1 MSSPQFRRI
10 AFLAVAVFMVA
21 SGLVLAGQSLLQLSL
36 GSGLPV
42 WQKPEIFGIGG
53 GQSAA
58 LAETSRVLSAS
69 TDTTFTDTAST
80 DEASSYR
87 LRAQDGLT
95 TTPIAAATSHPLVA
109 IPLTISYA
117 SDVPVDLLRA
127 INTLALREGNVVT
140 ATESEVTETL
150 HFDWDALAGSAFF
163 TQTFVAAT
171 RFDTV
176 DPAIDWKSLQRMWQG
191 EPLTFTT
198 IAILTNT
205 LSALQQSLGESAAP
219 IEIHETITS
228 LLTSAWDDRTTLVLL
243 PFDQLVPRL
252 ATLAID
258 GQNPLENASHF
269 DPALYPFYATV
280 YLHHASITD
289 ASAEPKLSEA
299 LWAQLPHTNRDP
311 SKLTVVAVT
320 GVTAMARLMGVQ
332 MDELGS
338 VWPSAIVS
346 YELASAD
353 LTVFSNEVA
362 FSPDCETNDNPNSL
376 LFCSKPDYW
385 QALQSSGVDLISLT
399 GNHVNDWGRESL
411 AWSLDFYARQKVVVY
426 GGGANNVEAVAPR
439 LLEHNGNRLAFLG
452 ANSVGPEMAW
462 STDSLPGAA
471 RFDFAQAAQLIERA
485 RFPASNGQVDGQ
497 VDEQGADVVFYDIQY
512 LESYNLWPLANQRNT
527 FNMLLQFGADV
538 VTGMQSHVP
547 QAMEFTDGKLI
558 LYGLGNLYFDQMWGE
573 ATRQSLI
580 AKHTVYD
587 GRHIGSQILVTILY
601 DYGQPHWATAEER
614 YTILSQ
620 LFLASYW

>member
-58 LAETSRVLSAS
+58 LLETSRVLSAS

-87 LRAQDGLT
+87 LRAQDALT

-140 ATESEVTETL
+140 ATEREVTETL

-171 RFDTV
+171 RFDTI
-176 DPAIDWKSLQRMWQG
+176 DPAIDWGSLQRMWQG

-205 LSALQQSLGESAAP
+205 LSAPQQSLGE
-219 IEIHETITS
+219 
-228 LLTSAWDDRTTLVLL
+228 SAWDDRTTLVLL

-269 DPALYPFYATV
+269 DPARYPFYATV
-280 YLHHASITD
+280 YLHHASATDVSATDASITD
-289 ASAEPKLSEA
+289 ASASWVCKWMNLARFGP
-299 LWAQLPHTNRDP
+299 LP
-311 SKLTVVAVT
+311 S
-320 GVTAMARLMGVQ
+320 
-332 MDELGS
+332 
-338 VWPSAIVS
+338 SA
-346 YELASAD
+346 
-353 LTVFSNEVA
+353 T
-362 FSPDCETNDNPNSL
+362 SL
-376 LFCSKPDYW
+376 HR
-385 QALQSSGVDLISLT
+385 LISP
-399 GNHVNDWGRESL
+399 SL
-411 AWSLDFYARQKVVVY
+411 ATRSPSRLTAKPMITPTRCSFAANPPIGRRCKV
-426 GGGANNVEAVAPR
+426 
-439 LLEHNGNRLAFLG
+439 LA
-452 ANSVGPEMAW
+452 
-462 STDSLPGAA
+462 
-471 RFDFAQAAQLIERA
+471 LI
-485 RFPASNGQVDGQ
+485 
-497 VDEQGADVVFYDIQY
+497 
-512 LESYNLWPLANQRNT
+512 
-527 FNMLLQFGADV
+527 
-538 VTGMQSHVP
+538 
-547 QAMEFTDGKLI
+547 
-558 LYGLGNLYFDQMWGE
+558 
-573 ATRQSLI
+573 
-580 AKHTVYD
+580 
-587 GRHIGSQILVTILY
+587 
-601 DYGQPHWATAEER
+601 
-614 YTILSQ
+614 
-620 LFLASYW
+620 